1 MKINFNVSAV
11 IANNELKKNESVLE
25 KSLQRLSSGL
35 KINNAKDNPSGLA
48 IGKRMNAQIRGIDV
62 ATQNASDGISIIETA
77 DGALSEVH
85 DMLQRMNELAI
96 AGSNG
101 IMSET
106 DRKALNDEVIQLK
119 DEITRIATTT
129 EFNGQTLLNGE
140 FDLKG
145 YTNNETIKV
154 SYYSDQ
160 VTPNKYTLA
169 SMEVT
174 YDYEGNISGAVVD
187 FEKPDPLPA
196 GEEWNESFSKDVFLK
211 EVVDNKALFVGDGGF
226 ELEVDLNAFITGADT
241 AGMVKGDTA
250 TKTVDFLQLDLKGI
264 GPMRLQIGANEG
276 QILELRIPEL
286 SLSRLGLDRMNLSTK
301 ESCEDAIDRID
312 AAIEQV
318 SAIRSR
324 LGAYQ
329 NRLESLESS
338 LDITN
343 ENITAAY
350 SRIMD
355 VDMAQE
361 MTEYSTYQILNQSS
375 TSMLAQANE
384 RPSQVLQL
392 LQ

>member
-1 MKINFNVSAV
+1 MKINYNASAI
-11 IANNELKKNESVLE
+11 IANNELKKNEGILS

-35 KINNAKDNPSGLA
+35 KINNAKDNPSGMA
-48 IGKRMNAQIRGIDV
+48 IGKRMNAQIRGLDV

-85 DMLQRMNELAI
+85 DMIQRMSELAI

-101 IMSET
+101 IMSEN
-106 DRKALNDEVIQLK
+106 DRKALNDEIIQLK
-119 DEITRIATTT
+119 DEITRIAETT
-129 EFNGQTLLNGE
+129 EFNGQNLLDGE

-145 YTNNETIKV
+145 YTNDETIKV
-154 SYYSDQ
+154 SYYSDF
-160 VTPNKYTLA
+160 VVPNKYTLA
-169 SMEVT
+169 SLEVT
-174 YDYEGNISGAVVD
+174 YDAEGNISGAVAD
-187 FEKPDPLPA
+187 FAEPNPLPA
-196 GEEWNESFSKDVFLK
+196 DQEWNESFTEDVYLK

-226 ELEVDLNAFITGADT
+226 EIQLDLNAFITEDDT
-241 AGMVKGDTA
+241 AGMAEDATA
-250 TKTVDFLQLDLKGI
+250 TKTVDFLQLDLKGL
-264 GPMRLQIGANEG
+264 GPMRLQVGANEG

-286 SLSRLGLDRMNLSTK
+286 SLSRLGLDRMDLSTK
-301 ESCEDAIDRID
+301 EGCEDAIDRAS
-312 AAIEQV
+312 AALEQI
-318 SAIRSR
+318 SSIRSR

-338 LDITN
+338 LDITH

-355 VDMAQE
+355 VDMAKE
-361 MTEYSTYQILNQSS
+361 MTEYSTSQILNQSS

>member
-1 MKINFNVSAV
+1 MKINYNASAI
-11 IANNELKKNESVLE
+11 IANNELKKNESILS

-35 KINNAKDNPSGLA
+35 KINNAKDNPSGMA
-48 IGKRMNAQIRGIDV
+48 IGKRMNAQIRGLDV

-85 DMLQRMNELAI
+85 DMIQRMSELAI

-101 IMSET
+101 IMSEN
-106 DRKALNDEVIQLK
+106 DRKALNDEIIQLK
-119 DEITRIATTT
+119 DEITRIAETT
-129 EFNGQTLLNGE
+129 EFNGQNLLDGE

-145 YTNNETIKV
+145 YTNDESIKV
-154 SYYSDQ
+154 SYYSDF
-160 VTPNKYTLA
+160 VVPNKYTLA
-169 SMEVT
+169 SLEVT
-174 YDYEGNISGAVVD
+174 YDAEGNISGAVAD
-187 FEKPDPLPA
+187 FAQPNPLPA
-196 GEEWNESFSKDVFLK
+196 DQEWNESFTEDVYLK

-226 ELEVDLNAFITGADT
+226 EIQLDLNAFITEDDT
-241 AGMVKGDTA
+241 AGMAEDATA
-250 TKTVDFLQLDLKGI
+250 TKTVDFLQLDLKGL
-264 GPMRLQIGANEG
+264 GPMRLQVGANEG

-286 SLSRLGLDRMNLSTK
+286 SLSRLGLDRMDLSTK
-301 ESCEDAIDRID
+301 EGCEDAIDRAS
-312 AAIEQV
+312 AALEQI

-338 LDITN
+338 LDITH

-355 VDMAQE
+355 VDMAKE
-361 MTEYSTYQILNQSS
+361 MTEYSTSQILNQSS